1 MNFDQAFDILI
12 DPNHEGGFSMDP
24 HDPGNWTGG
33 KVNAGVCKGTK
44 FGISAAS
51 YPALDIANLSRDDV
65 KPIYQHDYW
74 GRAGCDFVPD
84 PIKYDLFDMA
94 VNSGQGNAIRTL
106 QRAVGANPD
115 GVFGQET
122 AVALSSAD
130 PVKLHAKFNG
140 ARLHFLTQLDDNR
153 WVNEGRGL
161 INRVG
166 NNLLMGQT

>member
-1 MNFDQAFDILI
+1 MDFNAAFDILI
-12 DPNHEGGFSMDP
+12 DPDHEGGFSMDP

-33 KVNAGVCKGTK
+33 KVNAGTCKGTK

-51 YPALDIANLSRDDV
+51 YPTLDIQNLTRDQA
-65 KPIYQHDYW
+65 KLIYQHDFW
-74 GRAGCDFVPD
+74 GRAGCDSAPD
-84 PIKYDLFDMA
+84 AIKFDLFDMC

-106 QRAVGANPD
+106 QRALGVTAD

-122 AVALSSAD
+122 AVALSNAD
-130 PVKLHAKFNG
+130 GAKLHAKFNG
-140 ARLHFLTQLDDNR
+140 ARIHFLTQLDDNR

-161 INRVG
+161 MNRVG